1 MPTNKKEGIIF
12 GICICAI
19 MVFFM
24 GLLNISIH
32 LGGFNFNSIKTNLI
46 AFPLTFII
54 AFILENLVIGRINH
68 KLLEKFVDKNDSKN
82 SYILFN
88 CFFIVTL
95 MSLVMTI
102 IGGFLGG
109 DNAYTIFSEFFIRWP
124 RNFCAAFF
132 LNILVAG
139 PISRALSRVVQ
150 NAEFKKSETKLVT
163 VEVED
168 NDNDEVV

>member
-1 MPTNKKEGIIF
+1 MPRNKKEGIIF
-12 GICICAI
+12 GICICLI

-32 LGGFNFNSIKTNLI
+32 LDGLSLESIKTAII
-46 AFPLTFII
+46 AFPVTFII
-54 AFILENLVIGRINH
+54 AFILENLVVGKINH
-68 KLLEKFVDKNDSKN
+68 FLLSKFVAETDSKN

-95 MSLVMTI
+95 MSLIMTI
-102 IGGFLGG
+102 IGGLLGG
-109 DNAYTIFSEFFIRWP
+109 DTLSTVISEFFIRWP

-139 PISRALSRVVQ
+139 PISRFILKIIQ
-150 NAEFKKSETKLVT
+150 NRGNKDIS
-163 VEVED
+163 
-168 NDNDEVV
+168 NNNDELTTSKEII

>member
-1 MPTNKKEGIIF
+1 MPTNKKEGMIF
-12 GICICAI
+12 GICMCAI

-32 LGGFNFNSIKTNLI
+32 LGGFDFNSIKTNLI
-46 AFPLTFII
+46 AFPVTFII
-54 AFILENLVIGRINH
+54 AFILENVFIGKINH

-109 DNAYTIFSEFFIRWP
+109 DNASTIFSEFFIRWP

-139 PISRALSRVVQ
+139 PISRTLLRVIQ
-150 NAEFKKSETKLVT
+150 KNESNNSKFELAT
-163 VEVED
+163 VKVEKD
-168 NDNDEVV
+168 NNEVV

>member
-1 MPTNKKEGIIF
+1 MPTNRKEGIVF
-12 GICICAI
+12 GICMCVI

-32 LGGFNFNSIKTNLI
+32 LGGFNLNSIRTAII
-46 AFPLTFII
+46 AFPITLIIAYILETFI
-54 AFILENLVIGRINH
+54 VGKINH
-68 KLLEKFVDKNDSKN
+68 ILLGKFVKETDSKN

-88 CFFIVTL
+88 CFFIVTM

-102 IGGFLGG
+102 IGGLLGG
-109 DNAYTIFSEFFIRWP
+109 DNLQTIFTEFFIRWP

-139 PISRALSRVVQ
+139 PISRFILRLMQQHSKGINEEATNKTTEEVKV
-150 NAEFKKSETKLVT
+150 EETV
-163 VEVED
+163 
-168 NDNDEVV
+168 

>member
-12 GICICAI
+12 GISMCFI

-32 LGGFNFNSIKTNLI
+32 LGGFNLNSIKTAII
-46 AFPLTFII
+46 AFPVTFII
-54 AFILENLVIGRINH
+54 AFILENVVIGKINH
-68 KLLEKFVDKNDSKN
+68 KLLEKFVDKSDSTN
-82 SYILFN
+82 AYILFN

-109 DNAYTIFSEFFIRWP
+109 DNAQTIFSEFFIRWP

-139 PISRALSRVVQ
+139 PVSRALLRAIQ
-150 NAEFKKSETKLVT
+150 TRNNQTNTTLAEE
-163 VEVED
+163 
-168 NDNDEVV
+168 NNN

>member
-1 MPTNKKEGIIF
+1 MPRNKKEGIIF
-12 GICICAI
+12 GICMCAI

-32 LGGFNFNSIKTNLI
+32 LGGFNLESIKTNFI
-46 AFPLTFII
+46 AFPVTFII
-54 AFILENLVIGRINH
+54 AFILENLVIGKINH
-68 KLLEKFVDKNDSKN
+68 MLLDKFVSETDSKN
-82 SYILFN
+82 AYILFN

-102 IGGFLGG
+102 IGGLLGG
-109 DNAYTIFSEFFIRWP
+109 DNLSTVISEFFIRWP

-139 PISRALSRVVQ
+139 PISRFILKLIQS
-150 NAEFKKSETKLVT
+150 KSKITA
-163 VEVED
+163 
-168 NDNDEVV
+168 DEVL

>member
-32 LGGFNFNSIKTNLI
+32 LGGFNLESIKTTFI
-46 AFPLTFII
+46 AFPVTFII
-54 AFILENLVIGRINH
+54 AFILENLVIGKINH
-68 KLLEKFVDKNDSKN
+68 ILLKKFVSDTDGKNA
-82 SYILFN
+82 YILFN

-102 IGGFLGG
+102 VLNIIGGLLGG
-109 DNAYTIFSEFFIRWP
+109 DNLSTVLTEFFIRWP

-132 LNILVAG
+132 FSRNIS
-139 PISRALSRVVQ
+139 ISFFSNLS
-150 NAEFKKSETKLVT
+150 EILTSCFLI
-163 VEVED
+163 
-168 NDNDEVV
+168 

>member
-1 MPTNKKEGIIF
+1 M
-12 GICICAI
+12 CVI

-32 LGGFNFNSIKTNLI
+32 LGGFSLNSFKTALV
-46 AFPLTFII
+46 AFPLTLLIAYILETFII
-54 AFILENLVIGRINH
+54 GKVNHILLA
-68 KLLEKFVDKNDSKN
+68 KFVRKDDSKN
-82 SYILFN
+82 AYILFN
-88 CFFIVTL
+88 GFFIVTM

-109 DNAYTIFSEFFIRWP
+109 DNLQTIFTEFFIRWP

-139 PISRALSRVVQ
+139 PISRFVLKFMQ
-150 NAEFKKSETKLVT
+150 IHYQK
-163 VEVED
+163 VEVTEEI
-168 NDNDEVV
+168 NEKETI

>member
-12 GICICAI
+12 GICMCAI

-32 LGGFNFNSIKTNLI
+32 LGRFDLEAIKTNFI
-46 AFPLTFII
+46 AFPVTFII
-54 AFILENLVIGRINH
+54 AFVLENLVIGKINH
-68 KLLEKFVDKNDSKN
+68 MLLDKFVADADSRN
-82 SYILFN
+82 AYILFN

-95 MSLVMTI
+95 MSLIMTI
-102 IGGFLGG
+102 VGGLLGG
-109 DNAYTIFSEFFIRWP
+109 DNLSTVISEFFIRWP

-139 PISRALSRVVQ
+139 PISRFVLRCIQSRTQ
-150 NAEFKKSETKLVT
+150 TA
-163 VEVED
+163 
-168 NDNDEVV
+168 DESL